1 MHSTVV
7 GTFRR
12 LEMLLSVIQNYLVP
26 FAVALVPPI
35 FTVFAA
41 KLFFRIRTEKTAG
54 IDSFAIL
61 PAVSVIFALVFCYG
75 CAQLASWI
83 VQTTGHSTER
93 DPIHGVKYL
102 LAALLV
108 VPANAVIALSLGFGH
123 WKKYRSS
130 NE

>member
-1 MHSTVV
+1 MHATLV

-12 LEMLLSVIQNYLVP
+12 LKMLLSVIQNYLVP
-26 FAVALVPPI
+26 FAVALVPPL
-35 FTVFAA
+35 FTVFIA
-41 KLFFRIRTEKTAG
+41 KIFFKVRTGKTAG
-54 IDSFAIL
+54 IDSFGIL
-61 PAVSVIFALVFCYG
+61 PAISVIFALVFCYG

-83 VQTTGHSTER
+83 VQSAGHSTER

-123 WKKYRSS
+123 WKKHR
-130 NE
+130 